1 MYNTPQAPAPGT
13 LATSPVKPRRR
24 WPWVVGV
31 VLAFGL
37 GAAVG
42 GAGNTRTTAA
52 QGTASGKATVTVTA
66 PAPAPGT
73 VTAPAPVTAPPAA
86 PDTGGTISDG
96 THHVGEDMKAGRWKT
111 TGPTTGMPCY
121 WARLKNDSGDFA
133 AIITN
138 GTPTGPAS
146 LTVKAGEFVE
156 FSGGCVWSP
165 A

>member
-1 MYNTPQAPAPGT
+1 MYETPQPTTPAT
-13 LATSPVKPRRR
+13 SSPVKPRRR

-31 VLAFGL
+31 VVAFGL

-42 GAGNTRTTAA
+42 GAGNTTRPTAA
-52 QGTASGKATVTVTA
+52 PGGAPAATVTVTAGAPAPATVTA
-66 PAPAPGT
+66 PAPAPAS
-73 VTAPAPVTAPPAA
+73 VPA
-86 PDTGGTISDG
+86 PDTGGTIGDG

-121 WARLKNDSGDFA
+121 WARLKNDSGDFQ

-146 LTVKAGEFVE
+146 LSVKSGEFVE
-156 FSGGCVWSP
+156 FSGGCVWTP

>member
-1 MYNTPQAPAPGT
+1 MYEAPQSATPVT
-13 LATSPVKPRRR
+13 PVKPRRR
-24 WPWVVGV
+24 WPWVIGV
-31 VLAFGL
+31 IVAFGL

-42 GAGNTRTTAA
+42 GAGNTTRTTAA
-52 QGTASGKATVTVTA
+52 PGAATVTVT
-66 PAPAPGT
+66 APGT
-73 VTAPAPVTAPPAA
+73 VTAPAPVPVTAPPAA

-111 TGPTTGMPCY
+111 TGPTNGIGCY
-121 WARLKNDSGDFA
+121 WARLKNDSGDFQ

-138 GTPTGPAS
+138 GAVSGPTS

-156 FSGGCVWSP
+156 LSGGCVWSP